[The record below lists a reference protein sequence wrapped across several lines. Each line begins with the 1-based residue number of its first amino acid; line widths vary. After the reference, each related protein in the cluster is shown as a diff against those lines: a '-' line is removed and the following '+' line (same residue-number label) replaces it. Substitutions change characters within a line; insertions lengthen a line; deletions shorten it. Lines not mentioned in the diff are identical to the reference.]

1 MRSFIIVPCLVAATI
16 VLQGC
21 GGGGTTP
28 PPPGPGPVTKDC
40 VNPEIDVKSQSFTST
55 AKSTETSSSGNIT
68 TKEVLDSVGTIKI
81 DMEQMNLYENVVS
94 TISTTVLWW
103 DKMISSM
110 DLKMEEKI
118 IVDVSKKVVVIS
130 VKVSNA
136 TSGKVLITNCSAIT
150 IPAMPSAAEV
160 SILFKAVVVPGLQKV
175 ATCSGN
181 DGVYDHY
188 DMKINLQGVSIPGLK
203 DNSYVTVQGMETILL
218 DKDYVM
224 HSTTGSLKG
233 EFVLTKY
240 EGLGIITV
248 DEKVDSTTTD
258 AKAGGP
264 TAADL
269 DYSSWTQM
277 YPDGHSGKCTEIHY
291 DPPHT
296 DISKFFQP
304 TKLSGIT
311 NKFRGVDTLQGVDKL
326 TTKAF
331 FRNQLLAA
339 IQAAMKA
346 TETKKIIV

>member
-94 TISTTVLWW
+94 TISTTVLDWE
-103 DKMISSM
+103 KMISSM

-203 DNSYVTVQGMETILL
+203 QVSYVTVQGMETILL

-269 DYSSWTQM
+269 DYSLWR
-277 YPDGHSGKCTEIHY
+277 DAKGGKCTEIHY

>member
-28 PPPGPGPVTKDC
+28 EPPGPGPVTKDC

-55 AKSTETSSSGNIT
+55 TKSTVDESTANIT
-68 TKEVLDSVGTIKI
+68 TKEVLDTVGTIKI

-94 TISTTVLWW
+94 TISTSVLGPQT
-103 DKMISSM
+103 ILSM
-110 DLKMEEKI
+110 DLKIEEKI

-150 IPAMPSAAEV
+150 VPAMPSAAEV

-175 ATCSGN
+175 AKCSGN

-203 DNSYVTVQGMETILL
+203 QVSDVNVQGMETILL

-224 HSTTGSLKG
+224 HSTTGNLKG
-233 EFVLTKY
+233 SAKY
-240 EGLGIITV
+240 EGLGVITV
-248 DEKVDSTTTD
+248 DEKIDSTTTD

-269 DYSSWTQM
+269 DYSSWR
-277 YPDGHSGKCTEIHY
+277 DAKGGKCTEIHY
-291 DPPHT
+291 DPPHA
-296 DISKFFQP
+296 DISTVFQP
-304 TKLSGIT
+304 TKLSEIT
-311 NKFRGVDTLQGVDKL
+311 NKFRGVDRLQGVDKL